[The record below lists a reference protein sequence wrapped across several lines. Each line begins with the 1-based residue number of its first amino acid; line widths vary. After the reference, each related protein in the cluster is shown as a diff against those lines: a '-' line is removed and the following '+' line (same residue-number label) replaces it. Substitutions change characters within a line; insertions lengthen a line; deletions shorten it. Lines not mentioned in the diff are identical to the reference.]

1 MWDHNIN
8 INSSELLCIKIK
20 VSRINKHKN
29 IFKIDNL
36 HFLPNYIFTRL
47 FEELKKTYKNDC
59 RGIGPRSLLSMYIL
73 GLRPKS
79 RTRSRLRRSKRC
91 QGIPC

>member
-47 FEELKKTYKNDC
+47 FEELKKPI
-59 RGIGPRSLLSMYIL
+59 RMIVGVL
-73 GLRPKS
+73 GLEAHY
-79 RTRSRLRRSKRC
+79 LC
-91 QGIPC
+91 LYWA

>member
-20 VSRINKHKN
+20 VSRINEHKN

-47 FEELKKTYKNDC
+47 FEELKKPI
-59 RGIGPRSLLSMYIL
+59 RMIVGVLGPGAHY
-73 GLRPKS
+73 
-79 RTRSRLRRSKRC
+79 
-91 QGIPC
+91 PCIYWA